1 MGTLEIGNDGYSFT
15 LLESRLRELAR
26 GSVRRL
32 IGTLFLLLLV
42 ALALPGCSVSKFDK
56 YATLRFYEG
65 YRTNIQ
71 YSYFDEEAGARSSPN
86 FRNEM
91 LPMRV
96 ADNNQWMDF
105 TDNLGSI
112 YMTLGKRLKRDTFPA
127 GLEPI
132 TEFIAWSRLSPP
144 QRLKA
149 RDALNAREE
158 FTSIKARLVLERD
171 TDEPLLVYSRSSLPF
186 TEKPAYAVDS
196 VNAERMLKMAV
207 IWHKDVK

>member
-1 MGTLEIGNDGYSFT
+1 VI
-15 LLESRLRELAR
+15 LLP
-26 GSVRRL
+26 
-32 IGTLFLLLLV
+32 II

-56 YATLRFYEG
+56 YATFRFYEG

-71 YSYFDEEAGARSSPN
+71 YSCFDEGAGARSNPN
-86 FRNEM
+86 FHNRM

-96 ADNNQWMDF
+96 ADNNQRMDF

-112 YMTLGKRLKRDTFPA
+112 YMTLGKRLKRGTYPA

-158 FTSIKARLVLERD
+158 FTSIKA
-171 TDEPLLVYSRSSLPF
+171 
-186 TEKPAYAVDS
+186 
-196 VNAERMLKMAV
+196 
-207 IWHKDVK
+207 